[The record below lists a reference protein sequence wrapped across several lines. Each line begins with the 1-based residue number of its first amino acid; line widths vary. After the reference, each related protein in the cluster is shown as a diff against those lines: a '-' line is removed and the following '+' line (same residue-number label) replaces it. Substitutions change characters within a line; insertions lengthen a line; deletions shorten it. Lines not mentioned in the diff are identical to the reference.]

1 MFKHLLVPIDLS
13 GRHGRALAIALEL
26 ARHHRARVTLLHVVH
41 RLADTAPGELRE
53 FYRRLASKS
62 ESRLE
67 RAARRFV
74 RSGLPVRTEV
84 CIGEPAREIVR
95 IAARRRADLIVMSS
109 HRVDPAHPGVGWA
122 TLSYKVGALCA
133 CPVLLVK

>member
-1 MFKHLLVPIDLS
+1 MFRHLLVPIDLS
-13 GRHGRALAIALEL
+13 GRHARALGIALEL
-26 ARHHRARVTLLHVVH
+26 ARHHRARVTLLHVIH
-41 RLADTAPGELRE
+41 RLADTEPGELRE

-74 RSGLPVRTEV
+74 RAGLPVRTEV
-84 CIGEPAREIVR
+84 SIGDPARDIVR
-95 IAARRRADLIVMSS
+95 IATRRRADLIVMSS
-109 HRVDPAHPGVGWA
+109 HRVDPAHPGAGWG
-122 TLSYKVGALCA
+122 TLSYKVGALCT